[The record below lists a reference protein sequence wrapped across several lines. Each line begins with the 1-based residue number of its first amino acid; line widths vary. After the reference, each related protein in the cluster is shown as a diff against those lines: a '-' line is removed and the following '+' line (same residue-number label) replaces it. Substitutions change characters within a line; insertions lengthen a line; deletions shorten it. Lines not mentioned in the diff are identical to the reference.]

1 MTKWL
6 ALAAVV
12 VIFGAVWEYRD
23 AVRFVTREWL
33 PDVLEEDSDAPLF
46 V

>member
-1 MTKWL
+1 MTKWF
-6 ALAAVV
+6 ALAAGVV
-12 VIFGAVWEYRD
+12 VFGVLWEHRD

-33 PDVLEEDSDAPLF
+33 PDVLEDDEPPLF